1 LSIEIYNKTKKN
13 EKQKT
18 TNKKILR
25 RRMWRNIHLPK
36 KHCPFV
42 N

>member
-1 LSIEIYNKTKKN
+1 VGERVILSIEIYNKTKKN

-25 RRMWRNIHLPK
+25 RRM
-36 KHCPFV
+36 
-42 N
+42 